1 MRRLRKSLTAA
12 EVSGFASSSTLLQ
25 IAEQLLAGDLAVA
38 DGHPMQGVAEMER
51 AVRLEE
57 SLLYS
62 EPPDWYFPT
71 RHALGWALLQ
81 AKLPAE
87 AAVIYWQDLKESPAN
102 GFALKGLAQ
111 SLSASGDTA
120 GAKAMEARY
129 AQAWLAADK
138 QLTSSRY

>member
-1 MRRLRKSLTAA
+1 M
-12 EVSGFASSSTLLQ
+12 V
-25 IAEQLLAGDLAVA
+25 
-38 DGHPMQGVAEMER
+38 
-51 AVRLEE
+51 
-57 SLLYS
+57 
-62 EPPDWYFPT
+62 
-71 RHALGWALLQ
+71 
-81 AKLPAE
+81 
-87 AAVIYWQDLKESPAN
+87 VILWQDLKESPAN